1 MPLNRFGLEREC
13 CKKTFTGGGWEGLSF
28 NRVVRNIFKKGGFDK
43 SEVEERY
50 RRGVVTLKET
60 MVIT

>member
-13 CKKTFTGGGWEGLSF
+13 YKKTFTGGGEGLSF

-43 SEVEERY
+43 TGVEER
-50 RRGVVTLKET
+50 
-60 MVIT
+60 